1 MRRTLVI
8 IGGMFIL
15 AVVALFGFLLYVLL
29 ASGNPTYWAG
39 DISAFERLD
48 VSNPPP
54 RGAVLFVGDANVRQW
69 KTLGRDMAPILT
81 VARGFGGAQIAH
93 VTYYIPRIVAP
104 YKPGAIVLIAGQAD
118 LSDEGGRRPED
129 VLDDFRAFV
138 AALRKAHIMAP
149 VYFVSI
155 HPQPMRQ
162 SRWLGAKRANA
173 LIGAYIREDPSLH
186 YIDVASVLSNGA
198 DKANEDDFRWDGLSL
213 NVRGYALMTARIK
226 PVLLADGYGKSLA
239 SPVK

>member
-1 MRRTLVI
+1 MRRTLVM
-8 IGGMFIL
+8 IGGSVFL

-39 DISAFERLD
+39 DIAAFERLD

-54 RGAVLFVGDANVRQW
+54 RDAVLFVGDSNVRKW
-69 KTLGRDMAPILT
+69 ETLGADMAPIS
-81 VARGFGGAQIAH
+81 VIRRGFGGAQIAH
-93 VTYYIPRIVAP
+93 VTFYIPRIVAP
-104 YKPGAIVLIAGQAD
+104 YKPAAVVLIAGQAD

-138 AALRKAHIMAP
+138 AALRKARVMAP

-155 HPQPMRQ
+155 PPQPMRQ

-173 LIGAYIREDPSLH
+173 LIEAYIRSDPSLY
-186 YIDVASVLSNGA
+186 YIDVASVLSNA
-198 DKANEDDFRWDGLSL
+198 VDQANDDDFRWDGLSL
-213 NVRGYALMTARIK
+213 NAKGYALMTARIK
-226 PVLLADGYGKSLA
+226 AALLADGYGKRPA
-239 SPVK
+239 SPLE